1 MSDIFL
7 HYYGNNPMKP
17 NPSCN
22 NSVIKELSLTV
33 SMTRIF
39 LKRLTESRF
48 IRAPDMSV
56 FLKLLSYLVI
66 KAIVFGTHKNCHAL

>member
-39 LKRLTESRF
+39 LKRLYQDSRYECVSETF
-48 IRAPDMSV
+48 VLFDW
-56 FLKLLSYLVI
+56 
-66 KAIVFGTHKNCHAL
+66 